1 MIKYK
6 NITMKYDSTIYHW
19 IAETGRLTDMGKLEW
34 ISSKEPRSLEN
45 IKEKQIGPDLIFTSE
60 KKFDTRDLSNIL
72 KIHAPLEA
80 NSYWENCKD
89 NILTVKFYKI

>member
-19 IAETGRLTDMGKLEW
+19 IAETGRLTDTGKLEW

-45 IKEKQIGPDLIFTSE
+45 IKEKQTS
-60 KKFDTRDLSNIL
+60 IL
-72 KIHAPLEA
+72 QE
-80 NSYWENCKD
+80 
-89 NILTVKFYKI
+89 